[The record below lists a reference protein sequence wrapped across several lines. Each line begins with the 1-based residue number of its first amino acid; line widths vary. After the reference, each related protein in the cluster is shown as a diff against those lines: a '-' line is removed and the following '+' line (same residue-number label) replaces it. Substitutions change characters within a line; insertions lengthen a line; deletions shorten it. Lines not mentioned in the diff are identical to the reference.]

1 MPLLEVR
8 ALRTHFA
15 TDAGIARAVDGI
27 CFSVEEGETV
37 GIVGE
42 SGCGKTVASLSIMRL
57 VPDPP
62 GRILPGASIRLGGR
76 ELLEL
81 PEREM
86 RRVRGREVAMVFQE
100 PMTSLNPVLTIGD
113 QIREVLV
120 LDGRLGRRSARQAA
134 VRLLGEV
141 GIPDA
146 GARYAEYP
154 HQLSGGMRQ
163 RVMIAIALALEP
175 AVLIAD
181 EPTTALDVTIQ
192 AQILDLIAKLKARRK
207 MGVLLI
213 THDLGVIAE
222 VSDRVLVMYA
232 GQIVESGTVEE
243 IFRAPA
249 HPYTRGLLASLPQAS
264 ATGKRLRS
272 IPGFVPDAAAW
283 PEGCRFRARC
293 PHAWEKCGEPPPLFP
308 RDERGAEGRVRCWL
322 PGEPQRASGEPPV
335 AVPSAAT
342 TARGR
347 AEVRTPGPAVPGD
360 GAPILLRVRGLRKYF
375 PQRGGLRRRNRP
387 VVRAVDGVSLDIRRG
402 ETLGLVGE
410 SGCGKSTAGRAILRL
425 IEPTDGEVHFGG
437 EDVRSMDATALRRLR
452 RRAQIIFQ
460 DPFGSLNPRMTV
472 AEMLGE
478 VLGVHGL
485 AREDRAGRRERIR
498 ALLDIVGLLPGHA
511 DRYPHEFS
519 GGQRQ
524 RIGIAR
530 ALSVEPDFIVCDEPV
545 SALDVSVQAQILNL
559 LRDLQREFGL
569 TYLFISHDL
578 AVVEHV
584 SDRVAVMYLGRIVET
599 ATVDR
604 LYREARHPYTLSL
617 LSAIPRPEP
626 RGTRRDERILLQ
638 GDIPSPVDPPPGCPF
653 HPRCWHP
660 ARDEAC
666 AGIAPSLEPVGTEA
680 HHAACIKLAPGSCP

>member
-8 ALRTHFA
+8 DLRTHFA
-15 TDAGIARAVDGI
+15 TGAGIARAVDGVS
-27 CFSVEEGETV
+27 FSVDEGETV

-62 GRILPGASIRLGGR
+62 GQILPGASIRLGGR

-86 RRVRGREVAMVFQE
+86 RQVRGREVAMVFQE

-113 QIREVLV
+113 QIREALV
-120 LDGRLGRRSARQAA
+120 LGSRLKGRSAREAV

-141 GIPDA
+141 GIPDPE
-146 GARYAEYP
+146 ARYAEYP
-154 HQLSGGMRQ
+154 HHLSGGMRQ

-175 AVLIAD
+175 SLLIAD

-192 AQILDLIAKLKARRK
+192 AQILDLIAKLKERRR

-232 GQIVESGTVEE
+232 GQIVEAGTVDE
-243 IFRAPA
+243 IFRVPT
-249 HPYTRGLLASLPQAS
+249 HPYTRGLLASLPRAS
-264 ATGKRLRS
+264 ADERKLSS

-283 PEGCRFRARC
+283 PEGCRFRSRC
-293 PHAWEKCGEPPPLFP
+293 RHAWEKCGEPPPLFP
-308 RDERGAEGRVRCWL
+308 RNERGTEGVVRCWL
-322 PGEPQRASGEPPV
+322 PSEPRRTDGAPVSASSAG
-335 AVPSAAT
+335 AVE
-342 TARGR
+342 RRR
-347 AEVRTPGPAVPGD
+347 AEVRTPDSATPGEGPP
-360 GAPILLRVRGLRKYF
+360 PLLRVRGLRKYF
-375 PQRGGLRRRNRP
+375 PQRGGFRRRSRP
-387 VVRAVDGVSLDIRRG
+387 VVRAVDGVSLEIRRG

-410 SGCGKSTAGRAILRL
+410 SGCGKSTTGRAILRL
-425 IEPTDGEVHFGG
+425 IEPTEGEVHFGG
-437 EDVRSMDATALRRLR
+437 EDVRSMEGEALRRLR

-472 AEMLGE
+472 ADMLGE
-478 VLGVHGL
+478 ILKVHGL
-485 AREDRAGRRERIR
+485 APEQARRRARIR
-498 ALLDIVGLLPGHA
+498 ELLDIVGLLPGHA

-559 LRDLQREFGL
+559 LRDLQRELGL

-578 AVVEHV
+578 SVVEHV

-599 ATVDR
+599 ATVSR
-604 LYREARHPYTLSL
+604 LYREARHPYTRSL

-626 RGTRRDERILLQ
+626 RGERREERILLQ
-638 GDIPSPVDPPPGCPF
+638 GDIPSPAAPPPGCPF

-666 AGIAPSLEPVGTEA
+666 ARIAPSLEPVETGE
-680 HHAACIKLAPGSCP
+680 HRAACIKLAPRSGT

>member
-1 MPLLEVR
+1 MSLLEVTE
-8 ALRTHFA
+8 LRTHFA
-15 TDAGIARAVDGI
+15 TDAGTARAVDGVS
-27 CFSVEEGETV
+27 FSVEEGETV

-42 SGCGKTVASLSIMRL
+42 SGCGKTVAALSIMRL

-62 GRILPGASIRLGGR
+62 GRILPSSSIRLRGR
-76 ELLEL
+76 ELVEL
-81 PEREM
+81 PDRAM
-86 RRVRGREVAMVFQE
+86 RGVRGREVAMVFQE

-113 QIREVLV
+113 QIREALV
-120 LDGRLGRRSARQAA
+120 LDGRAEGRSAREAA
-134 VRLLGEV
+134 IRLLGEV
-141 GIPDA
+141 GIPD
-146 GARYAEYP
+146 GEARYAEYP

-163 RVMIAIALALEP
+163 RVMIAIGLALEP
-175 AVLIAD
+175 ALLIAD

-192 AQILDLIAKLKARRK
+192 AQILALIAKLKERRR

-249 HPYTRGLLASLPQAS
+249 HPYTQGLLASLPQLS
-264 ATGKRLRS
+264 ATEKRLKS

-283 PEGCRFRARC
+283 PGGCRFQPRC
-293 PHAWEKCGEPPPLFP
+293 PHAWEKCGEPPPIFP
-308 RDERGAEGRVRCWL
+308 GEEGNGERIIRCWL
-322 PGEPQRASGEPPV
+322 PGEPRRGNGAPPPPTLV
-335 AVPSAAT
+335 A
-342 TARGR
+342 
-347 AEVRTPGPAVPGD
+347 RTPERRRAAAHTPDPPEEGGRP
-360 GAPILLRVRGLRKYF
+360 LLRVRGLRKYF
-375 PQRGGLRRRNRP
+375 PLRGGRGGRNRP
-387 VVRAVDGVSLDIRRG
+387 VVRAVDGVSLEIRRG

-425 IEPTDGEVHFGG
+425 IEPTEGEVYFGG
-437 EDVRSMDATALRRLR
+437 EDVRSMEGEALRGLR

-472 AEMLGE
+472 EEMLGE
-478 VLGVHGL
+478 VLKVHGL
-485 AREDRAGRRERIR
+485 APERAARRERVR
-498 ALLDIVGLLPGHA
+498 ELLDIVGLLPGHA

-524 RIGIAR
+524 RVGIAR

-545 SALDVSVQAQILNL
+545 SALDVSVQAQVLNL

-599 ATVDR
+599 AAVSR
-604 LYREARHPYTLSL
+604 LYREARHPYTRCL

-626 RGTRRDERILLQ
+626 RGAGQEERILLQ
-638 GDIPSPVDPPPGCPF
+638 GDIPSPIAPPPGCPF

-660 ARDEAC
+660 AKDEAC
-666 AGIAPSLEPVGTEA
+666 TGIVPSLEPAGTQE
-680 HHAACIKLAPGSCP
+680 HHAACIKLAPGSDP